1 VQRGLTRWALTSAAA
16 LLTAAGVTAVGA
28 PDAHAA
34 TTGDPNLG
42 LSAFRNA
49 DGSLTVVGLNA
60 STSAAPVR
68 LSLRNTGI
76 TTGTATPYL
85 TDGTH
90 NTARQSAISVTGG
103 TLDATLPARSLVTYT
118 IPR

>member
-1 VQRGLTRWALTSAAA
+1 
-16 LLTAAGVTAVGA
+16 
-28 PDAHAA
+28 
-34 TTGDPNLG
+34 
-42 LSAFRNA
+42 
-49 DGSLTVVGLNA
+49 LTVVGLNA
-60 STSAAPVR
+60 STGAAPMR